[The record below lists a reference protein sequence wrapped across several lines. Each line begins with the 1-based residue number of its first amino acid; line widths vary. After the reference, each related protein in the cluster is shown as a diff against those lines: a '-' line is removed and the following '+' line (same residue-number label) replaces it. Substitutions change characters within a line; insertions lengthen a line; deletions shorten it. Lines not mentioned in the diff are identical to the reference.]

1 MTHTSCETQNEATV
15 CYAFIT
21 HLKNL
26 YCERRFPTFHRTLNE
41 FFGDQLDDENF
52 LAWLPQKFK
61 VRTSKFIKYVQNWRK
76 NQYCETRGRQKLP
89 SETQLN
95 IFNTWRE
102 NSIPSTNGR
111 NSRNEVNLSK
121 GEYIKKYD
129 TLQSDLVEMHK
140 KRNKRGKLIIS
151 SSRRVATCTVKAL
164 QGKLSELNIEISV
177 GTLLNLRPFFISFA
191 TEKEMAL

>member
-1 MTHTSCETQNEATV
+1 MKNNVLTRVVEKRPIKDILTHTSMEAQIEAIV
-15 CYAFIT
+15 CNTFIT
-21 HLKNL
+21 RSKNL

-89 SETQLN
+89 SETQLK
-95 IFNTWRE
+95 IFNTWIE
-102 NSIPSTNGR
+102 NSIPSTDGR
-111 NSRNEVNLSK
+111 NGRNEVNLSK
-121 GEYIKKYD
+121 REYIKKYD
-129 TLQSDLVEMHK
+129 TLQSDLVEMHE

-151 SSRRVATCTVKAL
+151 SGRRVYNKSITRQTFK
-164 QGKLSELNIEISV
+164 IEQ
-177 GTLLNLRPFFISFA
+177 
-191 TEKEMAL
+191 